1 MKIFVKV
8 KAWAK
13 EESVKKI
20 DPPAGEAGDAHFIVA
35 VKEGRANWAVAR
47 ALAEYFK
54 IAPSRVELVS
64 GFSSKEK
71 VFEIK

>member
-1 MKIFVKV
+1 M
-8 KAWAK
+8 
-13 EESVKKI
+13 KKI

-35 VKEGRANWAVAR
+35 VKAPAKEGRANWAVAR

>member
-1 MKIFVKV
+1 V
-8 KAWAK
+8 KA
-13 EESVKKI
+13 
-20 DPPAGEAGDAHFIVA
+20 PA
-35 VKEGRANWAVAR
+35 KEGRANWAVAR

>member
-1 MKIFVKV
+1 MKVFVKV
-8 KAWAK
+8 KAGAR

-20 DPPAGEAGDAHFIVA
+20 SDTDFAVFVKAPA
-35 VKEGRANWAVAR
+35 KEGRANWAVAR

-64 GFSSKEK
+64 GFSSREK
-71 VFEIK
+71 IFEII